1 MLLSWAMNCRICEVQ
16 IMNDK
21 LFYRLLTIITVLGI
35 ASVAALVIIT
45 WLLQKDCSVISYIAN
60 KG

>member
-1 MLLSWAMNCRICEVQ
+1 MLLSWAMTCRICEVQ

-21 LFYRLLTIITVLGI
+21 LFYRLLTVITVLGI

>member
-1 MLLSWAMNCRICEVQ
+1 MLSWAMNCHICEVQ

-21 LFYRLLTIITVLGI
+21 LFYRLVTIITVLGI
-35 ASVAALVIIT
+35 VSVAALVIIT

>member
-1 MLLSWAMNCRICEVQ
+1 MLSWAAACRICEVQ

-21 LFYRLLTIITVLGI
+21 LFYRLMTIITVLGI

>member
-1 MLLSWAMNCRICEVQ
+1 
-16 IMNDK
+16 MNDK
-21 LFYRLLTIITVLGI
+21 LFYRLMTIITVLGI
-35 ASVAALVIIT
+35 VSVAALVIIT